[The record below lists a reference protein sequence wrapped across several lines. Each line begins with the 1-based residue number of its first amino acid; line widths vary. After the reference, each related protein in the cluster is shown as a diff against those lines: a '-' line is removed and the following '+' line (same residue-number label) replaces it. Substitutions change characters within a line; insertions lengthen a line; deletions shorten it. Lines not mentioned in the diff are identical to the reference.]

1 MRLKT
6 RLMLFAAATA
16 LSANMAHAAI
26 SGDDLA
32 QAYLAQGYDHVE
44 VKVGPTQTKVEA
56 VKGSAK
62 VEVVYDNETGSI
74 LKQEQEVA
82 EGDDLGKTGA
92 EITTVGRD
100 FEDGDDDGSD
110 DDADD
115 DQDDDDDGDDHGGDD
130 DHDDGHDDG
139 DDHGGD
145 DKDGED

>member
-1 MRLKT
+1 MKLKT
-6 RLMLFAAATA
+6 GLMLFAAAA
-16 LSANMAHAAI
+16 VSANMAHAAI

-32 QAYLAQGYDHVE
+32 QAYLAQGYDYVE

-62 VEVVYDNETGSI
+62 VEVVYDNETGGI

-82 EGDDLGKTGA
+82 EGDDLGKTGS

-110 DDADD
+110 DDEDD
-115 DQDDDDDGDDHGGDD
+115 DQDDDDGSSDDHGGDD
-130 DHDDGHDDG
+130 DGSDDRGDDGS
-139 DDHGGD
+139 D
-145 DKDGED
+145 DKGGED

>member
-1 MRLKT
+1 M
-6 RLMLFAAATA
+6 
-16 LSANMAHAAI
+16 
-26 SGDDLA
+26 
-32 QAYLAQGYDHVE
+32 
-44 VKVGPTQTKVEA
+44 KVGPTQTKVEA
-56 VKGSAK
+56 LKGSAK

-92 EITTVGRD
+92 EITTVERD

-115 DQDDDDDGDDHGGDD
+115 DQDDDDDGDDHGGGDE
-130 DHDDGHDDG
+130 HDGG